1 LLIINKVPLSG
12 NNIIRSGYSPDD
24 NYITLVKKLDSL
36 HNLSTLNNGAAQY
49 SPTGS
54 SIQNLANEEKEVS
67 SMATGKVKWFNNAKG
82 FGFIREDGRDED
94 IFAHYST
101 ISMDGY
107 RTLKAGQDVTFDL
120 SEGPKGLHAINIS
133 LPSTDADE

>member
-1 LLIINKVPLSG
+1 VLK
-12 NNIIRSGYSPDD
+12 
-24 NYITLVKKLDSL
+24 
-36 HNLSTLNNGAAQY
+36 LSTLVVGNKNF
-49 SPTGS
+49 PTIQS
-54 SIQNLANEEKEVS
+54 RIQNLANLEKEVS

-107 RTLKAGQDVTFDL
+107 RTLKAGQDVEFDL
-120 SEGPKGLHAINIS
+120 SEGPKGLHAINIK
-133 LPSTDADE
+133 LPGDGSE

>member
-1 LLIINKVPLSG
+1 MLK
-12 NNIIRSGYSPDD
+12 
-24 NYITLVKKLDSL
+24 
-36 HNLSTLNNGAAQY
+36 LSTLVHGINNN
-49 SPTGS
+49 PDIKTR
-54 SIQNLANEEKEVS
+54 IQNLANLEKEVS

-107 RTLKAGQDVTFDL
+107 RTLKAGQDVEFDL
-120 SEGPKGLHAINIS
+120 SEGPKGLHAVNIKVPGD
-133 LPSTDADE
+133 LTE